1 MKALIKVEI
10 RTIGDRPI
18 QSVSARE
25 LHAFLESS
33 TRFNDGIARRI
44 AEYRFEEGKDFYSF
58 LSKTSQDEAQGGFS
72 RKGREAF
79 SVPLP
84 PIKKTPPEFSAFP
97 YAAIPRAF
105 CEFGDRCPCVLS

>member
-72 RKGREAF
+72 LKWAED
-79 SVPLP
+79 VLVLMT
-84 PIKKTPPEFSAFP
+84 PIQEN
-97 YAAIPRAF
+97 AA
-105 CEFGDRCPCVLS
+105 